1 MMVASHFM
9 KTALVHERRRG
20 CSVCTSAHLCV
31 CVCAC
36 LCSCQRRL
44 PLPFGSAAC
53 KFTLTNTAQLSL
65 RRLWA
70 IRNSIKISSR
80 DLGGCVKKLFCLLEF
95 IERTSA
101 RIYVWEC
108 FFCPVVI
115 GNCLCQLLSAKCHSV
130 FPLLWKH
137 LPLQPLTS

>member
-1 MMVASHFM
+1 MQI
-9 KTALVHERRRG
+9 
-20 CSVCTSAHLCV
+20 HLDKH
-31 CVCAC
+31 
-36 LCSCQRRL
+36 
-44 PLPFGSAAC
+44 SAA
-53 KFTLTNTAQLSL
+53 FTEKVVGHKNG
-65 RRLWA
+65 
-70 IRNSIKISSR
+70 IKISSR